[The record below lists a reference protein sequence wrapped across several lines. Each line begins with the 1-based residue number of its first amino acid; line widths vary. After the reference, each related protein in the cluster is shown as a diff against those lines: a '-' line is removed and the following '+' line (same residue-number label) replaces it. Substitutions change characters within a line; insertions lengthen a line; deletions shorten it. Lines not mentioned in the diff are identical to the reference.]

1 MIRCLK
7 TNFFT
12 TKSNL
17 DRLFECNR
25 ISATIWNDCL
35 EIAKDYSLSNEGK
48 WIGKT
53 ELQKALKG
61 KYPLH
66 SQSVQAVCHKYL
78 FSRDAA
84 RSARLK
90 GCKNK
95 YPYKSKKNYNTKW
108 IHKAFKV
115 SPNGKIELSTGT
127 FGGKRQRPITIW
139 VKELPIYDIKE
150 IELSY
155 DRKLMISISFD
166 DDIETPDAL
175 GSNVCSID
183 LGEIH
188 TISAYSSNENTL
200 IVTGRKMRS
209 IHRLRNKKIAELQ
222 NLMSKCKKGSRQWKK
237 YNKAKKYILSK
248 SSNQI
253 KDALHKTTK
262 QFVEFSVENNVKEV
276 VVGKVEGVQRNTK
289 KKKRK
294 STNQKLSNWSFGK
307 LKNYLKYKL
316 EAQGIS
322 LSEIDESFSSQTCP
336 VCSRKKKTST
346 RNYRCK
352 CGYKAHRDIHGAR
365 NILSKHLH
373 GDIRYI
379 GEIKDQKYLRIA

>member
-1 MIRCLK
+1 M
-7 TNFFT
+7 FFY
-12 TKSNL
+12 L
-17 DRLFECNR
+17 LF
-25 ISATIWNDCL
+25 
-35 EIAKDYSLSNEGK
+35 Y
-48 WIGKT
+48 
-53 ELQKALKG
+53 
-61 KYPLH
+61 
-66 SQSVQAVCHKYL
+66 
-78 FSRDAA
+78 
-84 RSARLK
+84 
-90 GCKNK
+90 
-95 YPYKSKKNYNTKW
+95 
-108 IHKAFKV
+108 
-115 SPNGKIELSTGT
+115 
-127 FGGKRQRPITIW
+127 
-139 VKELPIYDIKE
+139 
-150 IELSY
+150 
-155 DRKLMISISFD
+155 

-200 IVTGRKMRS
+200 IVTGRKVRS

-276 VVGKVEGVQRNTK
+276 VVGKVEGVQKNTK

-352 CGYKAHRDIHGAR
+352 CGYKAHIDIHGAR